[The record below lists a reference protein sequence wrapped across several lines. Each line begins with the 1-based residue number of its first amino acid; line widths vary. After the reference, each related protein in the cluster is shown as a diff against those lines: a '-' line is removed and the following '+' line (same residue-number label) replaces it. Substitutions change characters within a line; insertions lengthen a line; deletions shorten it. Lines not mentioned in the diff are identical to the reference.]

1 MGRPHIANMRRV
13 LDPIV
18 CTVPV
23 RRKTITT
30 VLNQN
35 LQHRSAGLK
44 AIRSALKDRESL
56 RQKVQ

>member
-13 LDPIV
+13 LDLIV
-18 CTVPV
+18 YKVPV
-23 RRKTITT
+23 SRKTIT

-35 LQHRSAGLK
+35 LQYHSTRLK
-44 AIRSALKDRESL
+44 AIRSALKGRESL

>member
-23 RRKTITT
+23 SRKTIT

-35 LQHRSAGLK
+35 LQYRSARLK
-44 AIRSALKDRESL
+44 AIRSALKGRESL
-56 RQKVQ
+56 RQKVL